1 MHGKL
6 ADVIRIGVAV
16 ILGGIGAAAG
26 FTHTHDWAVSHGQ
39 TGWLAWATAVVIEGM
54 AVVAGFEIHHDR
66 AAGRPYALPATVL
79 VFGVLVQMTA
89 QVAEAE
95 RSPAGWL
102 VAAMPALGFLAVVKL
117 LMRRA
122 PTTPPEETADKV
134 EPAAEAPE
142 PLPAPAPPETTAVP
156 RVRLPADITARIDA
170 AITAAR
176 NEGRDP
182 SVEDIQRV
190 ARVPADLARRVLAD
204 RPPTNGHPLPSLD

>member
-1 MHGKL
+1 MRAKL
-6 ADVIRIGVAV
+6 EQVIRIGVAV
-16 ILGGIGAAAG
+16 VLGGIGAAAG
-26 FTHTHDWAVSHGQ
+26 FTHTHNWAESNGQ

-66 AAGRPYALPATVL
+66 ATGRSYTFPAIVL

-117 LMRRA
+117 LMRRTPA
-122 PTTPPEETADKV
+122 PTTPDTPA
-134 EPAAEAPE
+134 EPTPAVLT
-142 PLPAPAPPETTAVP
+142 PLPRSTSVEDTPAVP
-156 RVRLPADITARIDA
+156 RVKLPADITARINA
-170 AITAAR
+170 AVTAAR
-176 NEGRDP
+176 DEGREP

-190 ARVPADLARRVLAD
+190 AKVPADLARRVLAD
-204 RPPTNGHPLPSLD
+204 QPSNGYRLPDRD

>member
-1 MHGKL
+1 MRGKL

-39 TGWLAWATAVVIEGM
+39 TGWFAWATAVVIEGM

-79 VFGVLVQMTA
+79 VFGMLVQMTA

-95 RSPAGWL
+95 PSPAGWL

-122 PTTPPEETADKV
+122 PTTSPEETAERAK
-134 EPAAEAPE
+134 PAEEAPA
-142 PLPAPAPPETTAVP
+142 PRPAPPETTAVP

-176 NEGRDP
+176 DEGSEP

-204 RPPTNGHPLPSLD
+204 HPPTNGHPIPTLD